1 MSALAVIHR
10 RAVLARVHGGAWVG
24 RLGAAGLL
32 LLALGAVAAWWSE
45 RLVEDAAALRE
56 EYDAEGARIRQGL
69 QLRSLDPATQMQEFY
84 EDFPRADRNL
94 PDLRAI
100 FHIAREQRIAL
111 PHGDY
116 VAVRRTDA
124 RLTTCDVMLPVR
136 VNYATLRAFVAS
148 VLNELPHA
156 SLAELR
162 LERAGGDQLDARIH
176 FTLYYREN

>member
-1 MSALAVIHR
+1 MNALALIRR
-10 RAVLARVHGGAWVG
+10 RAVLARVHGGAWIG

-32 LLALGAVAAWWSE
+32 LLALGAVAAWWSQ
-45 RLVEDAAALRE
+45 RLDEDSSALRE
-56 EYDAEGARIRQGL
+56 QYDAEGARLRQGL
-69 QLRSLDPATQMQEFY
+69 TLRSLDPAAQMQEFY
-84 EDFPRADRNL
+84 EGFPRADSNL
-94 PDLRAI
+94 ADLRAI
-100 FHIAREQRIAL
+100 FRIARDQRIAL

-124 RLTTCDVMLPVR
+124 RMTTCDVMLPVR
-136 VNYATLRAFVAS
+136 ASYPTLRAFVAS

-176 FTLYYREN
+176 LTLHYREN